1 MGPSMVFWNAR
12 SFLAA
17 GGCDAP
23 GATAGGAAGGGAEG
37 GAPAGAPGSAPGP
50 LIIMVPLKRAA
61 FFLANSVPQLM
72 QLLASSVF
80 GFPHEG
86 Q

>member
-1 MGPSMVFWNAR
+1 MVFWNAR
-12 SFLAA
+12 SFLG
-17 GGCDAP
+17 GGCEAP
-23 GATAGGAAGGGAEG
+23 AATGGGADGLDAGGA
-37 GAPAGAPGSAPGP
+37 AGAPGSAPGP

-61 FFLANSVPQLM
+61 FFLASSVPQLM

-80 GFPHEG
+80 GLPHEG